1 MYTLADRAAMQAA
14 RRLQHNCTPQ
24 DIEDMRQEAALA
36 IWHNLDRGENYTLV
50 CGRNAALK
58 WWRHY
63 VAGWSRND
71 AQPQPTPQSGATA
84 WPTGHD
90 GESLAERFI
99 KSPDEAKQGLPPEI
113 LLKLVEIFIDA
124 RAHGGDRTLKAAMR
138 DAQIV
143 GLLCQGATVEG
154 IAHRLSIPI
163 DQVSCYRTKIRR
175 VLRAHLKGD
184 Q

>member
-1 MYTLADRAAMQAA
+1 
-14 RRLQHNCTPQ
+14 
-24 DIEDMRQEAALA
+24 MRQEAALA
-36 IWHNLDRGENYTLV
+36 IWRNLNRGENYALV

-71 AQPQPTPQSGATA
+71 APPQPTPQSDATA
-84 WPTGHD
+84 WPTSQD

-99 KSPDEAKQGLPPEI
+99 DEPDQAREGLPPEI
-113 LLKLVEIFIDA
+113 LLKLVDIFIDA
-124 RAHGGDRTLKAAMR
+124 RARGGERTLKAAVR

-154 IAHRLSIPI
+154 IAQELDIPA

-175 VLRAHLKGD
+175 LLRAYLKRKGD